1 MAATSCFGTGM
12 VHRTLEA
19 PMQTQGGA
27 AVARPSL
34 VSFQGLKAGIAS
46 VSEIS
51 ALRPA
56 ALSKPPAGVLSL
68 IVLFSIKMPI
78 SGTLYYAQI
87 VSAFASKSPAV
98 CNVHGEN
105 HFCSHVLHGCI
116 YSFRKCCQELSVLL
130 AICMWCLLMWY
141 LLIVQM
147 SQQFLMCFLG
157 LGLWFMLFTD
167 MLSDL
172 RTLYPYYCL
181 SMLLKWTEIVL
192 MENFS
197 IIMKTLLHLA
207 GYVCKVQK

>member
-1 MAATSCFGTGM
+1 MAATSCFGMGM

-68 IVLFSIKMPI
+68 IVLCSIKMPI

-87 VSAFASKSPAV
+87 VSAVASKSPAV
-98 CNVHGEN
+98 CMHMARI
-105 HFCSHVLHGCI
+105 S
-116 YSFRKCCQELSVLL
+116 SVLMCCIVASTLSENVVKSYLFFL
-130 AICMWCLLMWY
+130 ALLDMY
-141 LLIVQM
+141 VISPYCSNV
-147 SQQFLMCFLG
+147 STVSPVFLRVGSLV
-157 LGLWFMLFTD
+157 
-167 MLSDL
+167 
-172 RTLYPYYCL
+172 YA
-181 SMLLKWTEIVL
+181 V
-192 MENFS
+192 
-197 IIMKTLLHLA
+197 H
-207 GYVCKVQK
+207 

>member
-1 MAATSCFGTGM
+1 MAATSCFGMGM

-68 IVLFSIKMPI
+68 IVLCSIKMPI

-87 VSAFASKSPAV
+87 VSAVASKSPPVLYA
-98 CNVHGEN
+98 HGKN
-105 HFCSHVLHGCI
+105 HFCSHVLHCCI

-130 AICMWCLLMWY
+130 GI
-141 LLIVQM
+141 
-147 SQQFLMCFLG
+147 
-157 LGLWFMLFTD
+157 
-167 MLSDL
+167 
-172 RTLYPYYCL
+172 
-181 SMLLKWTEIVL
+181 TE
-192 MENFS
+192 
-197 IIMKTLLHLA
+197 
-207 GYVCKVQK
+207 YVCDVSSCDISLLFKCLNSFSCVS